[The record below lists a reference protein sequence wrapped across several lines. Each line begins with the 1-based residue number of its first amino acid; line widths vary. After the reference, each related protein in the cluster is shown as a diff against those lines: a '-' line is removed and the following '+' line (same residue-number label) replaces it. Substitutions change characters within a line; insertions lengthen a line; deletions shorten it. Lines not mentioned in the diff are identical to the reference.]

1 MNKKLSEE
9 QEKKAKEEFESFKEK
24 DYSEEDMHKVFENE
38 ENIIKKIL
46 SDENLKKFINEVRL
60 FFSMLKDFFTRTYT
74 EAPVG
79 TIMAIVGSLLYVLW
93 PFDLIPDFIP
103 VAGYLDDAA
112 VLGACLKAVKTDLE
126 RYKAFKGLF

>member
-1 MNKKLSEE
+1 
-9 QEKKAKEEFESFKEK
+9 
-24 DYSEEDMHKVFENE
+24 
-38 ENIIKKIL
+38 
-46 SDENLKKFINEVRL
+46 
-60 FFSMLKDFFTRTYT
+60 MLKDFFTRTYT
-74 EAPVG
+74 EVPVG